1 MYGIRHKKTQ
11 EFLKL
16 IAEREDYEHF
26 QLGFAPAVELN
37 YYVNDSLGFIANVLL
52 RNTDGD
58 YEYEPELM
66 SHIDQNELEVV
77 SLIDNKVIPLNEV
90 LDGQEVDCLPDYKK
104 EEDDDI
110 EFFVRDNDGSFKGW
124 IVNDEGSVSIPF
136 TTKKAI
142 FDLDTGKI
150 VGYEER
156 KW

>member
-16 IAEREDYEHF
+16 VAERENYEYF

-37 YYVNDSLGFIANVLL
+37 YYVNDSLGFIANILL

-77 SLIDNKVIPLNEV
+77 SLIDNKVIPLSEV

-104 EEDDDI
+104 EEEDDI
-110 EFFVRDNDGSFKGW
+110 EFFVRDNDGSIKGW

-136 TTKKAI
+136 TTKKTI

-150 VGYEER
+150 VGY
-156 KW
+156 

>member
-16 IAEREDYEHF
+16 VAEREDYEHF
-26 QLGFAPAVELN
+26 QLGFAPAIELN

-66 SHIDQNELEVV
+66 SHINQNELEVV
-77 SLIDNKVIPLNEV
+77 SLIDNKVVPLSEV
-90 LDGQEVDCLPDYKK
+90 LDGQDVDCLPDYKK

-110 EFFVRDNDGSFKGW
+110 EIYVREEDGSIKGRV
-124 IVNDEGSVSIPF
+124 VNDDGSVRIPL
-136 TTKKAI
+136 TNEMPI

-150 VGYEER
+150 VGYKER
-156 KW
+156 K

>member
-1 MYGIRHKKTQ
+1 MRLITFDNINIRRTSMYGIRHKKTQ

-16 IAEREDYEHF
+16 VAERENYEYF

-37 YYVNDSLGFIANVLL
+37 YYVNDSLGFIANILL

-77 SLIDNKVIPLNEV
+77 SLIDNKVIPLSEV

-104 EEDDDI
+104 EEEDDI
-110 EFFVRDNDGSFKGW
+110 EFFVRDNDGSIKG
-124 IVNDEGSVSIPF
+124 
-136 TTKKAI
+136 
-142 FDLDTGKI
+142 
-150 VGYEER
+150 
-156 KW
+156 